1 MAALGHTA
9 SCEGQPAVVIVG
21 ASTGIGRALAEEF
34 ARHGHRLIIIARSA
48 DALRQAAGQ
57 LAAKH
62 QVEVHVLSLDITSDD
77 AADRIVALAGRTG
90 LYIDTLV
97 LNAALW
103 AEGPLDR
110 MQRGRLRRVVD
121 TNISAVGE
129 LAIALLPAMVARGR
143 GNILV
148 TGSLAGDA
156 PGPFNAVYAASK
168 AFLRSW
174 TLSLRYEVRAY
185 GINVSLLTPG
195 TVDSAF
201 TLQGPERASDRGRR
215 FWSTTPEAV
224 AWLAYRGLS
233 CGQGVIVPGL
243 LWRIIRLG
251 TFVMPDRLLAHIR
264 GRLSEHGAQGCVSG
278 PGR

>member
-1 MAALGHTA
+1 MAELGHTV

-34 ARHGHRLIIIARSA
+34 ASHGHRLIVIARSA

-62 QVEVHVLSLDITSDD
+62 QVEVHVLPLDIASDD
-77 AADRIVALAGRTG
+77 APDQIAALARRAG

-174 TLSLRYEVRAY
+174 TLSLRYEVRAS

-201 TLQGPERASDRGRR
+201 TREGPERASDRGRR
-215 FWSTTPEAV
+215 FFAASPEAV

-251 TFVMPDRLLAHIR
+251 TLVMPDRLLAHIR
-264 GRLSEHGAQGCVSG
+264 GRLSEHGAQGIVSG
-278 PGR
+278 TGR

>member
-1 MAALGHTA
+1 MAAPEYAA
-9 SCEGQPAVVIVG
+9 SGKGQPAVVIVG
-21 ASTGIGRALAEEF
+21 ASTGTGRALAEEF
-34 ARHGHRLIIIARSA
+34 ARHGHRLILIARSA
-48 DALRQAAGQ
+48 DALRQTASQ

-62 QVEVHVLSLDITSDD
+62 HVEVQDLALDIRSND
-77 AADRIVALAGRTG
+77 APDRIVARAQRTG

-103 AEGPLDR
+103 AEGPLGR
-110 MQRGRLRRVVD
+110 MERGTLRRVVD

-156 PGPFNAVYAASK
+156 PSPFNAVYAASK

-201 TLQGPERASDRGRR
+201 TLEGPERANGRGRR
-215 FWSTTPEAV
+215 FWATTPEAV

-251 TFVMPDRLLAHIR
+251 TLVMPDRLLAHIR